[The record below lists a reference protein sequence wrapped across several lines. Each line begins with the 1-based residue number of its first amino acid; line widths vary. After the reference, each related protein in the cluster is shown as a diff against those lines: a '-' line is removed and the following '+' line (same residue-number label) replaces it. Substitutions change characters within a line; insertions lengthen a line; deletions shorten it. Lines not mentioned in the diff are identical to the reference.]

1 MHAMYVAK
9 TSIYAKLDNYFAT
22 ALGVHVN
29 GAMKIQGIGCQV
41 SKFKV
46 LDLLTL
52 KVKGQYRLL
61 FFSRLHKYVHKT
73 YTLLY
78 TDTTHIFQWACPQM
92 QLKSLT

>member
-29 GAMKIQGIGCQV
+29 GAIKIQGIGCQV

-61 FFSRLHKYVHKT
+61 FFLDYINT
-73 YTLLY
+73 YTK
-78 TDTTHIFQWACPQM
+78 HIHCCTRTPHIYFNGRAPKCNW
-92 QLKSLT
+92 KV